1 MYVCFGWVC
10 TYWWVGLYLCYHDNS
25 KLRASIFTKLGL
37 YVKVV
42 TKSSWLNFGRPAPPG
57 RESPA
62 ERFFCSAL
70 LQPARSIFVSS
81 ERFFVA
87 LRAKLRGAV
96 YCNRSCLW
104 RAGVVMGGRAV
115 SEQPGRAVFA
125 SLWALFPLHYAWLLF
140 AKLYFPKAN
149 NEKATVN

>member
-1 MYVCFGWVC
+1 MGVCVF
-10 TYWWVGLYLCYHDNS
+10 WVGG
-25 KLRASIFTKLGL
+25 KLRAPIFTKLGL

-62 ERFFCSAL
+62 ERIFFGSAL

-81 ERFFVA
+81 ERFFVT